1 MKEEKRYTV
10 SLSDRT
16 GIPKL
21 STVATAVL
29 IDNQAI
35 LDFVHDQNFIFE
47 ERDIED
53 LKAAILSGL
62 KKYTMKGHQSADGL
76 TINAWCF
83 NISPDDEK

>member
-1 MKEEKRYTV
+1 MDDIKRFTV

-16 GIPKL
+16 GIPRL
-21 STVATAVL
+21 STVATAVI

-35 LDFVHDQNFIFE
+35 LDFVPDQNYIFE
-47 ERDIED
+47 ERDIEA
-53 LKAAILSGL
+53 LKAAILSGEIM
-62 KKYTMKGHQSADGL
+62 YTMKGYKSADGL